1 MKNQNPYG
9 ESGGPAATINESRS
23 LPIARKHRWLYFWA
37 GFAICF
43 FFVLPLVGVV
53 QTSGGLGGAEA
64 NAQFQC
70 MSISHAVRAYCRKC
84 GEWPSTLND
93 LVVKPEHM
101 QPEQWQGPYLE
112 GGAIPIDS
120 WARPFVLISNEEQ
133 EAFVVI
139 SAGPDGEFGG
149 SDDIIAG
156 SFLAGAKSR

>member
-23 LPIARKHRWLYFWA
+23 LPIERKHRWLYFWA

-70 MSISHAVRAYCRKC
+70 MSISQAVRSYCRKC
-84 GEWPSTLND
+84 GEWPSTLQD

-101 QPEQWQGPYLE
+101 QLQQWQGPYLE
-112 GGAIPIDS
+112 EGAIPLDP
-120 WARPFVLISNEEQ
+120 WARPYVLISDKEEGIF
-133 EAFVVI
+133 AVL
-139 SAGPDGEFGG
+139 SGGMDGEYGG
-149 SDDIIAG
+149 SDNVVAG
-156 SFLAGAKSR
+156 SFPSRSGAR